1 MRTRAFFSFVKL
13 LILPVLL
20 YAFKAHAT
28 PSKEFITIENCK
40 FISQA
45 WADGDSFQVQIPGNE
60 PITIRLYGADCIELH
75 VKTDSDKQRLR
86 DQRRYFGITEV
97 KGYAS
102 NSVELAK
109 DFGKQAAQ
117 FTAEKLTNPFKI
129 HTRMSKAQGNGKF
142 VRYYAYVELSDGKDL
157 ATELVRQGLARARGV
172 AANGPGERTSDR
184 YKSNLSDIELQAA
197 KRGNG
202 IWEFTD
208 WNRLPAERDDQ
219 RKEEEENEIAAGE
232 VLPKDFR
239 LNPNTANRDDLDRLP
254 GIGPTLAD
262 RILET
267 REDVEF
273 KIPSDLK
280 QVPGIKEGILK
291 KFEPYLDFTEP

>member
-1 MRTRAFFSFVKL
+1 MRTLFFAARLLLLPILL
-13 LILPVLL
+13 LI
-20 YAFKAHAT
+20 ANTHAA
-28 PSKEFITIENCK
+28 PSKEFVTIENCK
-40 FISQA
+40 FIPQD
-45 WADGDSFQVQIPGNE
+45 WADGDSFQVQITGKE
-60 PITIRLYGADCIELH
+60 PITVRLYGADCVELH

-97 KGYAS
+97 NGYATS
-102 NSVELAK
+102 SVELAI

-117 FTAEKLTNPFKI
+117 FTAEKLSNPFKI
-129 HTRMSKAQGNGKF
+129 HTRMSKALGDGKF

-172 AANGPGERTSDR
+172 ATNGPGARTSDR

-202 IWEFTD
+202 IWKFTD
-208 WNRLPAERDDQ
+208 WNRLPLERDDQ
-219 RKEEEENEIAAGE
+219 RKEEEEDQIATGE
-232 VLPKDFR
+232 VLPNDFR
-239 LNPNTANRDDLDRLP
+239 LNPNTASRDNLDRLP

-267 REDVEF
+267 REDFEF

-280 QVPGIKEGILK
+280 QVPGIKEGIIK
-291 KFEPYLDFTEP
+291 KFEHYLDFTKP